1 MSSSSQKSNTAG
13 FLTVVSILAIAA
25 LLVLAFHDVFS
36 GEMRSGK
43 YMDPQVAST
52 VVEGT
57 IYDRNGRILAMEVP
71 VYDLYINLDGIDN
84 TQLDM
89 LSQTLSFYTSYNQKQ
104 ILNICNKAES
114 LKVFIASY
122 EDESYYQKMLTEVTS
137 YGLNTFI
144 STTKSSKRIYPAQF
158 HLAQLLL
165 EVESSYSD
173 ILNPRPSY
181 GEQITYG
188 SDIVLTAD
196 LDIQYFSDLAVQ
208 RVFSLQNPQLVVS
221 FIMDTNTSEI
231 LALSTYPFYDLNSQ
245 STVDMTDY
253 AYLKTFEFEGKTY
266 EALPVIS
273 TGETDNI
280 EVFTDKHE
288 DSALIKELF
297 NSYADEDSSSLVL
310 NISGPN
316 SSYILFLGS
325 IEPTQN
331 TGKEA
336 LIEAV
341 SIIEGGLVS
350 QSKL

>member
-221 FIMDTNTSEI
+221 FIMDKNTSEI

-273 TGETDNI
+273 AGDF
-280 EVFTDKHE
+280 VDRHE

-297 NSYADEDSSSLVL
+297 NSHADENSSSLVL
-310 NISGPN
+310 NMSGPN
-316 SSYILFLGS
+316 NSYILFLGS

-331 TGKEA
+331 MGKEA
-336 LIEAV
+336 LIEAA